1 VMTFSRGQHE
11 ANVKPAVPEKP
22 VSVELILHCDMI
34 SGLVLS
40 DEV

>member
-1 VMTFSRGQHE
+1 MMTFSRGQHE
-11 ANVKPAVPEKP
+11 ENVKPAVPEKP
-22 VSVELILHCDMI
+22 VSVELIHHCDMI